1 VLAGKQTE
9 IFQIPPYRM
18 TCNPQFKLP
27 QREQI
32 KMKGDLIGAQV
43 SYVGGLLAEKGN
55 L

>member
-9 IFQIPPYRM
+9 IFQIPPYHM

-27 QREQI
+27 QKEQI
-32 KMKGDLIGAQV
+32 TMKGDLIGAQV